1 MLRAKVT
8 IDWDEL
14 PENVSKWYKRSD
26 LYFTVDSTVAEDGI
40 SDIAVFRYKGE
51 SEELEY
57 IETIWM
63 ENENIRAESP
73 VAEYEQYLDDLWYVL
88 LENGEEYYVDTHE
101 EY

>member
-14 PENVSKWYKRSD
+14 PENVSEWYKRTD
-26 LYFTVDSTVAEDGI
+26 LYFTADSTVAEEGI

-63 ENENIRAESP
+63 ENENIHVESL
-73 VAEYEQYLDDLWYVL
+73 VTYYEQCPDDSLRFRLSDGAV
-88 LENGEEYYVDTHE
+88 YYADAHE

>member
-14 PENVSKWYKRSD
+14 PENVSKWYKRTD
-26 LYFTVDSTVAEDGI
+26 LYFTADSTVAEEDI

-63 ENENIRAESP
+63 ENENIRVESP

-88 LENGEEYYVDTHE
+88 LEDGSEYYVDTHE
-101 EY
+101 EF